1 VLGAVSGADGVCDG
15 EQLKMT
21 PEVNESAGQPSAEAL
36 SHEAECRCPKCR
48 AFWFELFVTTDE
60 RSVMTGE
67 EKVDER

>member
-1 VLGAVSGADGVCDG
+1 
-15 EQLKMT
+15 MT